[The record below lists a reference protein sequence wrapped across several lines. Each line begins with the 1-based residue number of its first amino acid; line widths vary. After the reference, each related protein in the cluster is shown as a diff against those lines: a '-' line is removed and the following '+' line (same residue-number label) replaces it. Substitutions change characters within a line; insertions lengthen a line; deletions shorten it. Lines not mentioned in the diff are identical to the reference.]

1 MQDALLSQT
10 TRERIS
16 PDSKLALLLAT
27 LESDYPIF
35 IPSVWDS
42 YNSNPAFFCA
52 IGEEICSGLLAKF
65 PSLRVEDFCSY
76 YADFTIEQN
85 RHQRAYVRTG
95 NYVCG
100 SHEQA
105 NEEVY
110 QNDERMRSY
119 MIVTILTQFLW
130 PHHLAIFQFF
140 LRDFAQAHAAGAGT
154 VIEFAP
160 GHGYFGRKAL
170 QAWPEATLTGI
181 DISGEAVAISEGMAA
196 ATDVAPRTRY
206 LTGNALDWRGA
217 PADRVIAG
225 ELLEHLDQP
234 QMLMDSVFNTLV
246 PGGCAFVTAAL
257 TAAHMD
263 HVTEFKT
270 SQEVF
275 DMATKA
281 GLVVE
286 NYLEAAPLV
295 VPKNTDKIP
304 RVLAMVLARP
314 AVA

>member
-1 MQDALLSQT
+1 MQDEPLSQIV
-10 TRERIS
+10 RSRIG
-16 PDSKLALLLAT
+16 PDSKLALLLAS
-27 LESDYPIF
+27 LERDYSIF
-35 IPSVWDS
+35 VPSVRDS
-42 YNSNPAFFCA
+42 FESNPDFFCA
-52 IGEEICSGLLAKF
+52 IGEQICSGLLLKF
-65 PSLRVEDFCSY
+65 PQLTVDDFCLY

-85 RHQRAYVRTG
+85 RHQRSYVRTG
-95 NYVCG
+95 VYVCG
-100 SHEQA
+100 THEQA

-130 PHHLAIFQFF
+130 PHHLSIFQFF
-140 LRDFAQAHAAGAGT
+140 LREFVQKNAVGAGT

-160 GHGYFGRKAL
+160 GHGFFGRKAL
-170 QAWPEATLTGI
+170 EAWSDATLTGI
-181 DISGEAVAISEGMAA
+181 DISGEAVEISRGMAA
-196 ATDVAPRTRY
+196 ATEVASRTSY
-206 LTGNALDWRGA
+206 QVGNALDWRGN

-225 ELLEHLDQP
+225 ELLEHLNQP

-263 HVTEFKT
+263 HVWEFKT

-275 DMATKA
+275 DMAAKA
-281 GLVVE
+281 GLVLKGH
-286 NYLEAAPLV
+286 LEAAPLV

-314 AVA
+314 AHS

>member
-1 MQDALLSQT
+1 MQNAPLSQT
-10 TRERIS
+10 IRNRIT
-16 PDSKLALLLAT
+16 PESKLALLLET
-27 LESDYPIF
+27 LERDYPIF
-35 IPSVWDS
+35 IPSVNDS
-42 YNSNPAFFCA
+42 FISNPDFFCA
-52 IGEEICSGLLAKF
+52 IGEEICTGLLAKF
-65 PSLRVEDFCSY
+65 PSLTVDDFCLY

-95 NYVCG
+95 IYCCG

-130 PHHLAIFQFF
+130 PHHLSIFQFF
-140 LRDFAQAHAAGAGT
+140 LREFAQTHAEGVGT

-160 GHGYFGRKAL
+160 GHGFFGRKAL
-170 QAWPEATLTGI
+170 EAWPDATLTGI
-181 DISGEAVAISEGMAA
+181 DISAEAVNISKGMAA
-196 ATDVAPRTRY
+196 ANAVAQRTQY
-206 LTGNALDWRGA
+206 ITGNALDFLGA

-246 PGGCAFVTAAL
+246 SGGYAFVTAAL

-281 GLVVE
+281 GLQVDS
-286 NYLEAAPLV
+286 YLEAAPLV
-295 VPKNTDKIP
+295 IPKGTNKIP
-304 RVLAMVLARP
+304 RVLAMVLHRP
-314 AVA
+314 ASV

>member
-1 MQDALLSQT
+1 MQSALLSQIV
-10 TRERIS
+10 RDQVG
-16 PDSKLALLLAT
+16 PASKLALLLES
-27 LESDYPIF
+27 LERDYSIF
-35 IPSVWDS
+35 VPSVRDS
-42 YNSNPAFFCA
+42 YESNQGLFCDL
-52 IGEEICSGLLAKF
+52 GEEICSGLLAKF
-65 PSLRVEDFCSY
+65 PQLSVDDFCHY

-95 NYVCG
+95 VYVCG

-130 PHHLAIFQFF
+130 PHHLSIFNFF
-140 LRDFAQAHAAGAGT
+140 LTEFVEKNTDGAT
-154 VIEFAP
+154 RIIEFAP
-160 GHGYFGRKAL
+160 GHGFFGRKAL
-170 QAWPEATLTGI
+170 AVWKKATLTGI
-181 DISGEAVAISEGMAA
+181 DISGEAVEISKGMAA
-196 ATDVAPRTRY
+196 ATDVAERTSY
-206 LTGNALDWRGA
+206 LTGNALDWRGESA
-217 PADRVIAG
+217 ERVIAG

-234 QMLMDSVFNTLV
+234 QMLMNSVFNTLV

-263 HVTEFKT
+263 HVWEFKT

-275 DMATKA
+275 EMASNA
-281 GLVVE
+281 GLVLQ
-286 NYLEAAPLV
+286 NHLEAAPLV

-304 RVLAMVLARP
+304 RVLAMVLVRP
-314 AVA
+314 ATD